1 MGALRRLR
9 ARQVLY
15 AAGVAALVGPAALML
30 AGCEPAEAGGLDS
43 VSVAVTTDKRATGRL
58 QHDGYPVQWLS
69 CISTAEPGG
78 STDKGSPRPVSAVGV
93 DCEGRTGGGQ
103 KIIVYGRVTGI
114 HGETCVQGRLTG
126 KVDGKTAFT
135 ASVLGECEGSG
146 TTTGGSGGGTEK
158 PDAKPDVRPGKSGG
172 RLGPSPDCTEGSGGP
187 KGK

>member
-15 AAGVAALVGPAALML
+15 AAGVAALVGPAALSL
-30 AGCEPAEAGGLDS
+30 VGCEPAEAGGLNS
-43 VSVAVTTDKRATGRL
+43 VAVAVTTDKRATGRL

-69 CISTAEPGG
+69 CIGTAEAGG

-114 HGETCVQGRLTG
+114 HGETCVRGRLTG

-135 ASVLGECEGSG
+135 AGVLGECEGSG
-146 TTTGGSGGGTEK
+146 SGSGRPDVQPEK
-158 PDAKPDVRPGKSGG
+158 PGGKPGG
-172 RLGPSPDCTEGSGGP
+172 QGPSPDCTDEHGKP